1 MMFLSKVGSSLSA
14 FFAKV
19 GSAIAAL
26 YNRVRAIKLP
36 NYAKLIILAVLA
48 VAAVVCFMLIGLNF
62 AKASYVQYSMKIRVP
77 KLIAMLIAAFAI
89 GAASIVFQTI
99 ISNRIVTPCLLGM
112 NSLYTL
118 THVALVFIVGTGSVL
133 ITNSNIAFAIDLV
146 IMVVVSFFIYGF
158 MFKKTKYNI
167 LYILLIGTVLTSL
180 FSSIQSTLVMIMDPT
195 DYEVTLQSLVASF
208 ENIDS
213 TIMIA
218 AVCILALV
226 AGVLFKDLRVLDVMS
241 LGKAQAI
248 NLGVNFDKTV
258 NHLLLGVT
266 AYIAVATAMVG
277 PISFLGLIIANL
289 ARELLRTF
297 RHWQLI
303 LGSSLFGVIV
313 LAFGELLVEQAFDY
327 SVPIS
332 VFISLIGGAYFLYLI
347 IRQPKHGGA
356 RSLRKKKLKK
366 IKEEDEKVV
375 RQKSCKK
382 LQRQAR
388 RQRYRLRAR
397 KGQSYLAHRSKR
409 RRQIYGNGHYKPP
422 RGARFGHSRLR
433 GRRHY

>member
-1 MMFLSKVGSSLSA
+1 MKKLFSGI
-14 FFAKV
+14 
-19 GSAIAAL
+19 GSAVQKLRA
-26 YNRVRAIKLP
+26 VRLS
-36 NYAKLIILAVLA
+36 NTAKLIILAVLA
-48 VAAVVCFMLIGLNF
+48 VAAVACFLLIGLNF
-62 AKASYVQYSMKIRVP
+62 AKVSYVRYSMKIRVP
-77 KLIAMLIAAFAI
+77 KVIAMLIAAFAI

-118 THVALVFIVGTGSVL
+118 THVELVFIVGTGSILV
-133 ITNSNIAFAIDLV
+133 TNGNIAFFIDLV
-146 IMVVVSFFIYGF
+146 IMVVVAFFIYGI

-167 LYILLIGTVLTSL
+167 LYILLIGTVLASL

-195 DYEVTLQSLVASF
+195 DYEITLQSLVASF

-213 TIMIA
+213 SIMIS
-218 AVCILALV
+218 AVCILVLV
-226 AGVLFKDLRVLDVMS
+226 AGLLFKDIRSLDVMS

-248 NLGVNFDKTV
+248 NLGVNFDKSV

-313 LAFGELLVEQAFDY
+313 LAFGELLVEQAFGY

-347 IRQPKHGGA
+347 IRQPKQGGSR
-356 RSLRKKKLKK
+356 RSKK

-375 RQKSCKK
+375 RQKSC
-382 LQRQAR
+382 
-388 RQRYRLRAR
+388 
-397 KGQSYLAHRSKR
+397 
-409 RRQIYGNGHYKPP
+409 
-422 RGARFGHSRLR
+422 
-433 GRRHY
+433 

>member
-1 MMFLSKVGSSLSA
+1 MKFFSKI
-14 FFAKV
+14 
-19 GSAIAAL
+19 GSACVAAV
-26 YNRVRAIKLP
+26 NRARSVKISNAV
-36 NYAKLIILAVLA
+36 KLIILAVLA
-48 VAAVVCFMLIGLNF
+48 VAALVCFLLIGLNF
-62 AKASYVQYSMKIRVP
+62 AKASYVQYSMKIRIP
-77 KLIAMLIAAFAI
+77 KIIAMLIAAFAI

-133 ITNSNIAFAIDLV
+133 VTNGNIAFFIDLV
-146 IMVVVSFFIYGF
+146 VMVIVAFFIYGF

-167 LYILLIGTVLTSL
+167 LYILLIGTVLASL

-195 DYEVTLQSLVASF
+195 DYEITLQSLVASF

-213 TIMIA
+213 SIMIA
-218 AVCILALV
+218 AVCILAAV
-226 AGVLFKDLRVLDVMS
+226 AGILFKDLRVLDVMS

-248 NLGVNFDKTV
+248 NLGVNFDKSV

-313 LAFGELLVEQAFDY
+313 LAFGELLVEQAFGY

-332 VFISLIGGAYFLYLI
+332 VFISLIGGVYFLYLI
-347 IRQPKHGGA
+347 LRQPKQGSSRRAH
-356 RSLRKKKLKK
+356 SRKKT
-366 IKEEDEKVV
+366 EEEGANVV
-375 RQKSCKK
+375 RQKSC
-382 LQRQAR
+382 
-388 RQRYRLRAR
+388 
-397 KGQSYLAHRSKR
+397 
-409 RRQIYGNGHYKPP
+409 
-422 RGARFGHSRLR
+422 
-433 GRRHY
+433 

>member
-1 MMFLSKVGSSLSA
+1 MKFFSA
-14 FFAKV
+14 V
-19 GSAIAAL
+19 GSAIQKL
-26 YNRVRAIKLP
+26 RAVKLS
-36 NYAKLIILAVLA
+36 NTAKLIILAVIA
-48 VAAVVCFMLIGLNF
+48 VAAVACFMLMGLNF
-62 AKASYVQYSMKIRVP
+62 SKASYVQYSMKLRVP
-77 KLIAMLIAAFAI
+77 KVIAMLIAAFAI

-118 THVALVFIVGTGSVL
+118 THVVLVFIAGTGSVL
-133 ITNSNIAFAIDLV
+133 VANSNIAFFIDFVVMV
-146 IMVVVSFFIYGF
+146 IVAFFIYGF
-158 MFKKTKYNI
+158 MFRKTKYNI
-167 LYILLIGTVLTSL
+167 LYILLIGTVLASL

-195 DYEVTLQSLVASF
+195 DYEITLQSLVASF

-213 TIMIA
+213 AIMIA
-218 AVCILALV
+218 AVCLLALV
-226 AGVLFKDLRVLDVMS
+226 AGLLFKDLRVLDVMS

-248 NLGVNFDKTV
+248 NLGVNFDKSV

-303 LGSSLFGVIV
+303 FGSSLFGVIV
-313 LAFGELLVEQAFDY
+313 LAFGQLLVEQAFGF

-332 VFISLIGGAYFLYLI
+332 VFISLIGGVYFLYLI
-347 IRQPKHGGA
+347 IRQPKQGGSH
-356 RSLRKKKLKK
+356 RQDKK

-375 RQKSCKK
+375 RQKSC
-382 LQRQAR
+382 
-388 RQRYRLRAR
+388 
-397 KGQSYLAHRSKR
+397 
-409 RRQIYGNGHYKPP
+409 
-422 RGARFGHSRLR
+422 
-433 GRRHY
+433 